1 MQCFFKLHKRGAARA
16 AFERLSRQ
24 IFGYRQSEVELVMPA
39 LDPYDLE
46 GWWDGDLQRERRPV
60 AIKIGCNIPGFV
72 PVAPAPED
80 VQNAL
85 MGIKKR
91 VGRKLPACDD
101 ALARRFDAF
110 VDKWLKQNLTPLRAV
125 MDFEPWLDT
134 TNYNLARKEQ
144 LRKVHD
150 ILHGA
155 PCPKHVRRKI
165 ACFLKAEQYA
175 STTEGFKYARWIMSR
190 SDYFK
195 AYSGRYFKSIEQE
208 VYKIRHFIKHVPVAD
223 RPKLIAALKQ
233 AGASYLSTDYK
244 SFEAH
249 FVSKFMHM
257 CECKLYR
264 YMLSKCDRRAAEV
277 ICKTIEAEAEV
288 FGTNV
293 LKTRSGVHAEIE
305 GRRMSGDMCTSLGNG
320 FTNLMLWSFFA
331 EENGC
336 EWDGYVEGDDGIF
349 AVYKG
354 HAPSA
359 EQFAKLGWTIKIET
373 HQDVEKAGFC
383 GCKYVA
389 GYNVRDPVSVFC
401 TFGWSMTN
409 VDCSS
414 RTARQLLR
422 AKAMSLL
429 VEMPQCPIIGAL
441 ARYAMQITEGVRPKF
456 VNDGYHEFSQIEE
469 QSRSVTAYA
478 PPQELRQF
486 FAQEYGIAE
495 EVQCYLEKEVFAGN
509 LEAISACVPAPAA
522 SLIME
527 RMYSCG

>member
-1 MQCFFKLHKRGAARA
+1 
-16 AFERLSRQ
+16 
-24 IFGYRQSEVELVMPA
+24 MPA

-46 GWWDGDLQRERRPV
+46 GWWDGNLQRERRPV
-60 AIKIGCNIPGFV
+60 AIKLGCNIPGFV

-80 VQNAL
+80 VENAL

-91 VGRKLPACDD
+91 VGRKLPKCEADIKK
-101 ALARRFDAF
+101 RFESF
-110 VDKWLKQNLTPLRAV
+110 VDNWLKKNLVPLRAT
-125 MDFEPWLDT
+125 MGFFEWLAT
-134 TNYNLARKEQ
+134 TTYNEARKEQ
-144 LRKVHD
+144 LRHAND
-150 ILHGA
+150 LLHGGA
-155 PCPKHVRRKI
+155 CPKHLRRRI
-165 ACFLKAEQYA
+165 DCFLKAEQYA
-175 STTEGFKYARWIMSR
+175 STTEGFKFARWIMSR

-223 RPKLIAALKQ
+223 RPKLIAQLRQ
-233 AGASYLSTDYK
+233 AGATYLSTDYK

-249 FVSKFMHM
+249 FVSEFMHI

-264 YMLSKCDRRAAEV
+264 YMLSKCDPHAAEV
-277 ICKTIEAEAEV
+277 ICKTIEGEAHAY
-288 FGTNV
+288 GTNK

-320 FTNLMLWSFFA
+320 FTNLMLWAFLA
-331 EENGC
+331 EESGC

-349 AVYKG
+349 AVYSG
-354 HAPSA
+354 VPPTA
-359 EQFAKLGWTIKIET
+359 EQFAALGWTIKIET
-373 HQDVEKAGFC
+373 HTDVERAGFC

-389 GYNVRDPVSVFC
+389 GYNVRDPVAVFC
-401 TFGWSMTN
+401 TFGWSLTN
-409 VDCSS
+409 VNCSS

-441 ARYAMQITEGVRPKF
+441 ARHALKITEGVTAKF
-456 VNDGYHEFSQIEE
+456 VNDGYHEYSQIEE
-469 QSRSVTAYA
+469 DSKNVLPFS
-478 PPQELRQF
+478 PPSELRAF
-486 FAQEYGIAE
+486 FAQEYGISE
-495 EVQCYLEKEVFAGN
+495 ELQCVLEHQVACGN
-509 LEAISACVPAPAA
+509 LEAISASIPAPAA